1 MACSAFPDKALDSYL
16 TDNIIQWLYFF
27 SNFVWCYLPH
37 SFLELYQEQVNPH
50 EIGYT
55 KTTLD

>member
-1 MACSAFPDKALDSYL
+1 MFPDKALDSYL
-16 TDNIIQWLYFF
+16 TDYTIQWLYFF
-27 SNFVWCYLPH
+27 SNFVWSYLPH
-37 SFLELYQEQVNPH
+37 SFLELYQEQVDPH